1 MSKRAKIGDVGRR
14 HHQGCGHQEQ
24 LVYSRRQLLGRLG
37 GGIAGLAFVDLL
49 HRDRLLAQRQ
59 QRFDPL
65 APKSP
70 PLKPKAKAVISI
82 FCYGGVS
89 QIDTFDPKP
98 ELLRWQG
105 ETMQGVGE
113 IETVMGNPGGLMP
126 SPWSFQKH
134 GECGMEVSELFPHVA
149 EHVDDLALIRSMY
162 STSPAH
168 GPALFQMNTGSIL
181 AGHPSVGSWVTYGL
195 GSESENLPGFI
206 VFTDHRGG
214 PINGPPN
221 WGSGYLPAAY
231 QGTQLRDGPKPIVD
245 LKPPVERHPDD
256 QRRWLRML
264 HEMNERYAEHDAFD
278 SELSART
285 QSYELAFRMQEHA
298 PEAVDIGQETAA
310 TRRLYGID
318 EQPTDY
324 FGRQALMARRLIE
337 RGVRY
342 VQIFSG
348 GGNFE
353 PSWDAHW
360 DLVGNHGLHCAETDK
375 PIAGLI
381 KDLKSRGLFEDTLIV
396 WHGEFGR
403 LPISERMDGRD
414 HNNKGFSVWLA
425 GGGVKGGTIVGAT
438 DHYGYQAVENRKS
451 VYELHAT
458 ILHLLGLDHEQLTY
472 RFNGRDM
479 RLTDVH
485 GTVIREVLA

>member
-1 MSKRAKIGDVGRR
+1 MTSG
-14 HHQGCGHQEQ
+14 HCGHCCSGKAGS
-24 LVYSRRQLLGRLG
+24 LLLTRRDLLWRLG
-37 GGIAGLAFVDLL
+37 GGVAGLGLVDLL
-49 HRDRLLAQRQ
+49 QRDGRLAAQSLN
-59 QRFDPL
+59 PL
-65 APKSP
+65 APKP
-70 PLKPKAKAVISI
+70 PHFPAKAKAVISI

-98 ELLRWQG
+98 DLLKYQG

-113 IETVMGNPGGLMP
+113 VQTIMGNPGGLMP
-126 SPWSFQKH
+126 SPWAFKKH
-134 GECGMEVSELFPHVA
+134 GECGMDVSELFPHVA
-149 EHVDDLALIRSMY
+149 GHVDDLALIRSMHAL
-162 STSPAH
+162 SPAH

-181 AGHPSVGSWVTYGL
+181 AGHPSVGSWVSYGL
-195 GSESENLPGFI
+195 GTANENLPGFI

-221 WGSGYLPAAY
+221 WGNGYMPAAY
-231 QGTQLRDGPKPIVD
+231 QGTQFRDTGDPIVD
-245 LKPPVERHPDD
+245 LKPPEDRTPDEQRKWLRLLHDLNERHASANPDD
-256 QRRWLRML
+256 T
-264 HEMNERYAEHDAFD
+264 
-278 SELSART
+278 ELAARIHT
-285 QSYELAFRMQEHA
+285 YELAFRMQSHA
-298 PEAVDIGQETAA
+298 PDAIDISTESDA
-310 TRRLYGID
+310 TRTLYGVG
-318 EQPTDY
+318 ETPTDY
-324 FGRQALMARRLIE
+324 FGRQLLMARRLVE
-337 RGVRY
+337 RGVRF

-360 DLVGNHGLHCAETDK
+360 DLKGNHELHCAETDR

-381 KDLKSRGLFEDTLIV
+381 KDLKSRGLFESTLIL

-414 HNNKGFSVWLA
+414 HNASGFSVWLA

-438 DHYGYQAVENRKS
+438 DQYGYRAVENKKS
-451 VYELHAT
+451 VYDLHAT
-458 ILHLLGLDHEQLTY
+458 ILHLLGLDHQKLSY

-485 GTVIREVLA
+485 GRVINEIVA